1 MASSFSFDDGRKF
14 VAQQWDDSIVP
25 VLQDYIR
32 IPNQSP
38 LYDPQWATNGL
49 IDQAV
54 DLMVQ
59 WVRDQQV
66 PGLVLEVIK
75 HEGRTPLIFI
85 EIEATTDNK
94 EDTILL
100 YGHLDKQ
107 PPMHGWE
114 EGLGPHTPV
123 IRDGKLYGRGGAD
136 DGYAIFAAITAIQA
150 LKKQGVPHSRCV
162 VVIEACE
169 ESGSRDLPYYIQ
181 LLLPRI
187 KSPSL
192 IICLDSGCGNYEQLW
207 LTTSLRGA
215 VMGNLKAEILTEGVH
230 SGSASGVVASSF
242 RILRQVLDRLEDV
255 KTGQI
260 LPPFLSAEIPA
271 FRIEQTKRAAEVL
284 GDLIYK
290 EFPWKASAK
299 PVADDLTELFLNKTW
314 RPALSITGAEGL
326 PSLESSGNVLR
337 PYTTLKVSLRLP
349 PTINADK
356 AGQQLKEFF
365 EENPPYGASVSF
377 EVEKAGTGWE
387 SPKLVDWLAESVDK
401 ASKAYFGKEVCYM
414 GEGGSIPFM
423 GMLGELFPKAQ
434 FMITGVLGP
443 KSNAHGPNEFLHIE
457 MGKGVTSCVAS
468 LIADQAAHQVA

>member
-1 MASSFSFDDGRKF
+1 MASSFSFEDGRKF
-14 VAQQWDDSIVP
+14 VTQQWDESIVP
-25 VLQDYIR
+25 ALQDYIK

-38 LYDPQWATNGL
+38 LYDPTWATNGL

-59 WVRDQQV
+59 WVRDRQV
-66 PGLVLEVIK
+66 PGLILEVVK
-75 HEGRTPLIFI
+75 HEGRTPIIFI
-85 EIEATTDNK
+85 EVEATTDNK

-136 DGYAIFAAITAIQA
+136 DGYAIFAAITAIEA

-162 VVIEACE
+162 VIIEACE

-192 IICLDSGCGNYEQLW
+192 IICLDSGCGNYDQLW

-242 RILRQVLDRLEDV
+242 RILRQVLDKLEDV
-255 KTGQI
+255 QTGKI

-284 GDLIYK
+284 GDTIYT
-290 EFPWKASAK
+290 EFPWTSGAK
-299 PVADDLTELFLNKTW
+299 PMAEDLTELFLNKTW

-326 PSLESSGNVLR
+326 PSLESAGNVLR

-356 AGQQLKEFF
+356 ASQQLKEFF
-365 EENPPYGASVSF
+365 EENAPYGAKVTF
-377 EVEKAGTGWE
+377 EAEKAGTGWE

-401 ASKAYFGKEVCYM
+401 ASNAYFGKGVCYM

-468 LIADQAAHQVA
+468 LIADQAQHQV